1 MKKVNVLMTAAAV
14 AAGMV
19 ITSCNQQGGV
29 ANVALSAP
37 IDSASYALGIN
48 IGSNL
53 KENLKTFP
61 GEKPVNHDAFMS
73 GLMAAMKDSAAM
85 KMTPEVAQTYV
96 NDYVMKIQQ
105 ADAEA
110 ELKAGQDFLAANK
123 TKNKQEKNKNK

>member
-1 MKKVNVLMTAAAV
+1 MKKVSVVMMAAAI
-14 AAGMV
+14 AAGMAV
-19 ITSCNQQGGV
+19 TSCNQQGGA

-61 GEKPVNHDAFMS
+61 GEKPVNHEAFMS

-85 KMTPEVAQTYV
+85 KMTPEVASS
-96 NDYVMKIQQ
+96 
-105 ADAEA
+105 
-110 ELKAGQDFLAANK
+110 
-123 TKNKQEKNKNK
+123 